1 MKDMLAVIAAIGL
14 TVVCWGVYGPTLH
27 RGQMD
32 MGGSRLRPLLC
43 VGIAYFVVAIV
54 VPIVLLQMQGE
65 KGDFNFRGTMWSLG
79 AGAAGAIGALGIIM
93 AFNYGGSPAY
103 VMPMVFAGAP
113 VVNAIV
119 TIYLSGR
126 WREANT
132 WLLASFLAG
141 LILVSIGAFLVLSTA
156 QRIVKPH
163 GAPATAGGSS
173 EPAAH

>member
-1 MKDMLAVIAAIGL
+1 MKDTFAVIASIGL
-14 TVVCWGVYGPTLH
+14 TVFCWGVYGPTLH
-27 RGQMD
+27 RGQVD
-32 MGGSRLRPLLC
+32 MSGSRLRPLLC
-43 VGIAYFVVAIV
+43 VGIAYFVIAVV
-54 VPIVLLQMQGE
+54 VPILLLQARGE
-65 KGDFNFRGTMWSLG
+65 KGEFTFTGTAWSLA

-103 VMPMVFAGAP
+103 VMPLVFAGAP

-119 TIYLSGR
+119 TVYLSGR

-141 LILVSIGAFLVLSTA
+141 LILVSMGAFLVLSTA

-163 GAPATAGGSS
+163 GAPPASN
-173 EPAAH
+173 PAAH

>member
-14 TVVCWGVYGPTLH
+14 TVFCWGVYGPTLH

-32 MGGSRLRPLLC
+32 MAGSRLRPLLC
-43 VGIAYFVVAIV
+43 VGVAYFVIAVV
-54 VPIVLLQMQGE
+54 VPIVLLQMRGE
-65 KGDFNFRGTMWSLG
+65 KGDFTFSGTAWSLG
-79 AGAAGAIGALGIIM
+79 AGAAGAVGALGIIM

-126 WREANT
+126 WREAST
-132 WLLASFLAG
+132 WSLASFLAG
-141 LILVSIGAFLVLSTA
+141 LILVSIGAFMVLSTA

-163 GAPATAGGSS
+163 AAHAAPAATS